1 MVARD
6 LTAGQGCGCLIG
18 PRSAAPVIAVA
29 RRPWQSASQ
38 DIREN
43 DRVVVWDYTWK
54 LGAPTPMHYHDKD
67 VVVAFMQDGSVKSTT
82 PNGESTVADDKS
94 GIVRFTKGDRVHFEE
109 LVKGEESAI
118 TLELK

>member
-1 MVARD
+1 
-6 LTAGQGCGCLIG
+6 
-18 PRSAAPVIAVA
+18 VIAVA